1 MIFSEY
7 INKLKKSYTLTRV
20 NDTEY
25 ILHKDK
31 KTLRITPLEMYSE
44 EEINIKLR
52 ELYPSFVVEEKY
64 SHLGEEKHSH
74 LGEEKYSHLGED
86 DLHPPVGRRPGKP
99 KGSIFSP
106 EDLEETMISKSE
118 IFPLK
123 KKKDPDDDHF
133 KKDGGDDDNM
143 FMY

>member
-52 ELYPSFVVEEKY
+52 ELYPSFVV
-64 SHLGEEKHSH
+64 
-74 LGEEKYSHLGED
+74 EEKYSHLGED